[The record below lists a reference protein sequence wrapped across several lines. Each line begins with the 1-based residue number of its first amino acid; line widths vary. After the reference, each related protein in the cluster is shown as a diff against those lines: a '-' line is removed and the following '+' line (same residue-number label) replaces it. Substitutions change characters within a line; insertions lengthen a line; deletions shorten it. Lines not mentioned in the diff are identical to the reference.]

1 MKTTT
6 ITKTL
11 KSLVIAGAII
21 SSSTLLAADGSTL
34 YKKCAGCHGVAGE
47 KAALGKSKI
56 IANMSD
62 KELNEAIN
70 GYKAGTYGGAM
81 KGLMKGQVA
90 SLSES
95 DVKSISAYIVTLK
108 K

>member
-21 SSSTLLAADGSTL
+21 ASSTLAAADGANI
-34 YKKCAGCHGVAGE
+34 YKKCAGCHGSAGE
-47 KAALGKSKI
+47 KVALGKSKV
-56 IANMSD
+56 IANMSED
-62 KELNEAIN
+62 ELNNALN

-90 SLSES
+90 SLSK
-95 DVKSISAYIVTLK
+95 DDIKTVSAYIATLK

>member
-11 KSLVIAGAII
+11 KSLVIASAII
-21 SSSTLLAADGSTL
+21 GSSALFAADGASL
-34 YKKCAGCHGVAGE
+34 YNKCAGCHGTTGE
-47 KAALGKSKI
+47 KVALGKSKV
-56 IANMSD
+56 IANMSED
-62 KELNEAIN
+62 EINIAIN

-90 SLSES
+90 SLSED
-95 DVKSISAYIVTLK
+95 DVKAVSAHIASLK